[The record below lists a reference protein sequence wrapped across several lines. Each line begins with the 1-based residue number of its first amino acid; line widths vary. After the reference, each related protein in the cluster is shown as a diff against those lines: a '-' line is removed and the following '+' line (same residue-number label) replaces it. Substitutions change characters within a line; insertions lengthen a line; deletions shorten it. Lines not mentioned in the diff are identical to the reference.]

1 LELIP
6 WGAIGALT
14 PSGIVTAFVLMLMWG
29 KIVPKSQ
36 LEREQQLAD
45 KWEAAAVKERE
56 ANAAKDHIIEK
67 LTATNGLLSAGVG
80 ETVAKVMTELQK
92 KASDDE

>member
-1 LELIP
+1 MELIP

-14 PSGIVTAFVLMLMWG
+14 PGGIVTIFVLMLMWG
-29 KIVPKSQ
+29 KIVPRSQ

-45 KWEAAAVKERE
+45 KWEATAVRERE
-56 ANAAKDHIIEK
+56 ANAVQAKTIQE

-80 ETVAKVMTELQK
+80 ETVAKVMTELQQ
-92 KASDDE
+92 KAGSNE